1 MYFRP
6 NVKDLHSNF
15 LGFIGIKLEV
25 PYRTTAIFFLFWWIC
40 EFPTKFLIPLILAFF
55 PTPPKFHNR
64 PLYACDV
71 TWRQL
76 NDYSCIFYYSESM
89 YLNFIWHKEDWY
101 LVKRKVYLKESNIEG
116 PLRVNMQSH
125 SRKVKNLHSL
135 CNKKA
140 MTAPL
145 LSNLLM

>member
-6 NVKDLHSNF
+6 NVIDLHSNF

-25 PYRTTAIFFLFWWIC
+25 PYRITDIFSILMEMWISNKVSNSTY
-40 EFPTKFLIPLILAFF
+40 FGLS
-55 PTPPKFHNR
+55 PKFYSR